1 LGHYDPNKETIVSA
15 DSSSFGLG
23 AVLKQK
29 MSNGKWIPI
38 TYASRSLL
46 PTEGR
51 YAQIEKES
59 LASTWACERFSDYL
73 IGKTFHIETDHK
85 PLISLLGNKNLEEL
99 TPRLQRFRM
108 RLMRFRYTISHVPGK
123 DLIIAD
129 ALSRAPSRNIENS
142 ESDFENDTTAFVD
155 MIMESFPASNNRL
168 EEIRREQASDPIIQ
182 ELSRLCR
189 EGWSKKSK
197 VRIDLLSY
205 WPMRAEFAV
214 HDGLLFK
221 GTSLVIPAVLQRDIL
236 RRLHEAHQGIV
247 KCRERARNTVWW
259 LGINKQ
265 LEEAV
270 RNSRTCA
277 ETTKLSR

>member
-1 LGHYDPNKETIVSA
+1 MSA

-29 MSNGKWIPI
+29 MSDGKWISI
-38 TYASRSLL
+38 AYASRSLS

-73 IGKTFHIETDHK
+73 IGKTFHIETDYK
-85 PLISLLGNKNLEEL
+85 PLVSLLGNKNLEEL

-129 ALSRAPSRNIENS
+129 ALSRAPSRNIEKI

-155 MIMESFPASNNRL
+155 MIMDIFP
-168 EEIRREQASDPIIQ
+168 RRI
-182 ELSRLCR
+182 
-189 EGWSKKSK
+189 
-197 VRIDLLSY
+197 IDLRKSAANK
-205 WPMRAEFAV
+205 R
-214 HDGLLFK
+214 
-221 GTSLVIPAVLQRDIL
+221 VIR
-236 RRLHEAHQGIV
+236 
-247 KCRERARNTVWW
+247 
-259 LGINKQ
+259 
-265 LEEAV
+265 
-270 RNSRTCA
+270 
-277 ETTKLSR
+277 